1 MSTFTAIRCKKQS
14 AFIEIQMTKER
25 FRKTGG
31 KQFLVPLRRG
41 RHHALGGRRHRS
53 GVCTETVPGF
63 RGVVATHIDAGS
75 IRLLASSSFH
85 TSERL
90 RWLMNAKES
99 TSFS

>member
-1 MSTFTAIRCKKQS
+1 MATFTAIRCKKQS

-31 KQFLVPLRRG
+31 TQFLVPLRRG
-41 RHHALGGRRHRS
+41 RHHALGGRHHRS

-75 IRLLASSSFH
+75 IHLLVSSGFR

-90 RWLMNAKES
+90 HWLMNAKES

>member
-1 MSTFTAIRCKKQS
+1 MLV
-14 AFIEIQMTKER
+14 KEL

-31 KQFLVPLRRG
+31 TQFYHFVQSLSTEDDIT
-41 RHHALGGRRHRS
+41 RHRS
-53 GVCTETVPGF
+53 GVRTETVPGF

-75 IRLLASSSFH
+75 IHLLASSGFR

-90 RWLMNAKES
+90 HWLMNAKES